1 MSSLVVG
8 SKIKKQVGC
17 MLFWEYKINNK
28 VVRRTCIG
36 LVKKEVVI
44 DVVEEEEE
52 IIVSDTIRMLQANK
66 QKYLREQD
74 TWCREQLE
82 RLAY

>member
-36 LVKKEVVI
+36 LVKKEVVTEVVVAEEQEDEI
-44 DVVEEEEE
+44 DVKS
-52 IIVSDTIRMLQANK
+52 IIRMLAKNK
-66 QKYLREQD
+66 QRRLDE
-74 TWCREQLE
+74 EQLE